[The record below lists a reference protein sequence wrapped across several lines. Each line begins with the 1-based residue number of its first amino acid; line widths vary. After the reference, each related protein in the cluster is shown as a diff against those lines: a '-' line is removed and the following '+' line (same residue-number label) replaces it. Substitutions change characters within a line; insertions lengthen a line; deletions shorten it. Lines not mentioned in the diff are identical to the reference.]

1 MNSLLRIFIILVI
14 CNIAVTVVGQR
25 FGSFA
30 NVGLHSN
37 APFKQDTSF
46 VTHGRL
52 QVTDS
57 VQTILKNV
65 DSLMRDSL
73 SRIVIAKAKPFVPG
87 RDGMIF
93 DNLNEFFSN
102 PGIFD
107 FSYIN
112 KKIPYHKQL
121 GLKVN
126 AYIEANKRLH
136 FNIYRHLYQ
145 NGGFSINPYKLS
157 YLTYHNY
164 RVEPIM
170 QKEIRFASLPAK
182 QRPLLYYG
190 LNQLPWYELQ
200 TWNNTRDYIAFTWP
214 SMIDIH
220 WNNMPD
226 PPTISDTV
234 YMPLIQR
241 FDLKENYLASDRLN
255 TSRRLNPL
263 KLQTGPWKIL
273 GMGAL
278 QANETF
284 VQHWAKGGENSVSL
298 LGIINIEADYT
309 NNDFKWENDFEFKLG
324 AIKQE
329 EDKVRKNDDRLKISS
344 KLGYKAFKN
353 WFYTANFDFETQ
365 LFDGYDLKKGDFE
378 TPISGFLSPAKT
390 YLSLGMDYKYNKS
403 LLSVFASPLTFKNT
417 LVTDTANISATRYGI
432 EKGKISKS
440 EAGAYI
446 KGALKWNI
454 NTASL
459 LESKIYL
466 FSNYI
471 ENPQNVDVEWEGNY
485 EYRFSQVFSF
495 RFSAYLKYD
504 DDEKILLRT
513 EGRNKIY
520 GKRLQIKQLMSI
532 GLLYRF

>member
-1 MNSLLRIFIILVI
+1 MNTLLRKLFFSLFCV
-14 CNIAVTVVGQR
+14 ATLALHGQPI
-25 FGSFA
+25 GSFA
-30 NVGLHSN
+30 TVNHQTMSSE
-37 APFKQDTSF
+37 KQDTSLKILN
-46 VTHGRL
+46 GI
-52 QVTDS
+52 QISDS

-73 SRIVIAKAKPFVPG
+73 SKIVIAKAKPFVPG

-93 DNLNEFFSN
+93 DNLYDFFSN

-112 KKIPYHKQL
+112 RRIPYHKQL
-121 GLKVN
+121 EIKVK

-136 FNIYRHLYQ
+136 FNIYRHFYQ
-145 NGGFSINPYKLS
+145 NSGFILNPYKLS
-157 YLTYHNY
+157 YLTYHDYAVSPITQSNITFATP
-164 RVEPIM
+164 RVEV
-170 QKEIRFASLPAK
+170 
-182 QRPLLYYG
+182 PLLAYG
-190 LNQLPWYELQ
+190 YNRQTWYEME
-200 TWNNTRDYIAFTWP
+200 TWNKTRDYIAFTWP
-214 SMIDIH
+214 AMIDIH

-226 PPTISDTV
+226 PPTISDTI

-241 FDLKENYLASDRLN
+241 FNLNDNFLTSDNLN

-263 KLQTGPWKIL
+263 KLRTSPWKIV

-278 QANETF
+278 QANQTF

-309 NNDFKWENDFEFKLG
+309 NKDLKWENDFELKLG

-329 EDKVRKNDDRLKISS
+329 EDEVRKNDDRLKISS
-344 KLGYKAFKN
+344 KVGYKAFNN

-365 LFDGYDLKKGDFE
+365 LFNGYDLKKGNFE

-390 YLSLGMDYKYNKS
+390 YLSLGMDYKYKKS
-403 LLSVFASPLTFKNT
+403 FLSVFASPLTFKNT
-417 LVTDTANISATRYGI
+417 LVIDTANINPTRYGV
-432 EKGKISKS
+432 EKNKISKT

-446 KGALKWNI
+446 KGSLKWEI
-454 NTASL
+454 NSSSRF
-459 LESKIYL
+459 ESKIYL

-513 EGRNKIY
+513 EGKEKIY